1 MKHLFPQLFSTLRYS
16 DFRCET
22 CILAKSHRVPFPIS
36 LNKSDIPSI
45 LIHSDV
51 WGPSPITT
59 VSGIRWFVTFVDDC
73 TRMTWLY
80 LLKRKDEVFGVF
92 QAFHAMIQ
100 NQFSAKIRILR
111 SDNGGEYMNRDFLE
125 YFQRHGLL
133 HESSCNQTPQQNGVA
148 ERKNRHILETARA
161 LLIGLKA
168 PGRYWDDAVVT
179 AIYLMNRMPSK
190 VLDFKTPLQVLS
202 QHVTLPSLLLI
213 KPRVFGCVAFVHLH
227 KNQRTKLEP
236 CAVRCIFLGYGTNK
250 KGYRCYDPN
259 KKRVYVTMDVTFVES
274 DNFYSSQI
282 STSPLQRET
291 WDEEQKWWDGPTG
304 EAVVT
309 VASPTEDVVIHVE
322 ETGPT
327 GEAVV
332 TVASPTEAVVIHVE
346 ETGPNREVVVTV
358 ASPTEVVVIHTEE
371 ATVAEEIVVTVA
383 PSSVADI
390 GLSEEAEAEQEQ
402 ELESPGRKTPLLDV
416 PDSDN
421 PSPENIPEV
430 TSPSLSSG
438 NVLDITTGYH
448 LPFRHNRGK
457 APARYSPG
465 GEGKKSKYP
474 ISNHMTT
481 RGLSDPLVD
490 FAHRLS
496 SYHIHC
502 GVHEALA
509 DQKWSL
515 AIQEEMEALNRNRTW
530 NLVLLPNGKKTVG
543 CKWVFSIKH
552 KADGSIER
560 YKAG

>member
-1 MKHLFPQLFSTLRYS
+1 MDDFSSGRVNTVSRTFNASKEQIWLWHYRLGHPSFSYMKHLFPQLFSTLRHS

-22 CILAKSHRVPFPIS
+22 CIFAKSHRVPFPIS
-36 LNKSDIPSI
+36 FNKSDIPFI

-92 QAFHAMIQ
+92 QAFHAMVE

-125 YFQRHGLL
+125 YFQRNGLL
-133 HESSCNQTPQQNGVA
+133 HESSCSQTPQQNRVA

-161 LLIGLKA
+161 LLIGSKA
-168 PGRYWDDAVVT
+168 PGRHWDDAIVT
-179 AIYLMNRMPSK
+179 AVYLMNRMPSK
-190 VLDFKTPLQVLS
+190 VLNFKTPLQVLS

-213 KPRVFGCVAFVHLH
+213 QPRVFGCVAFVHLH

-250 KGYRCYDPN
+250 KGYRCYDPT

-274 DNFYSSQI
+274 ENFYLSQ

-291 WDEEQKWWDGPTG
+291 LDEEQKWWDDMMTVETAAPMVNEETAEPTVIYPPSVIYPTG
-304 EAVVT
+304 NGAANIQPIEVDT
-309 VASPTEDVVIHVE
+309 MSGETE
-322 ETGPT
+322 
-327 GEAVV
+327 
-332 TVASPTEAVVIHVE
+332 
-346 ETGPNREVVVTV
+346 
-358 ASPTEVVVIHTEE
+358 
-371 ATVAEEIVVTVA
+371 VTVA
-383 PSSVADI
+383 PSPAAETSINEDVTV
-390 GLSEEAEAEQEQ
+390 EAEQEQ
-402 ELESPGRKTPLLDV
+402 ESGSPSIKTPLPDV
-416 PDSDN
+416 PDSDH
-421 PSPENIPEV
+421 PSRENTPEV

-465 GEGKKSKYP
+465 GEGKNSKYP
-474 ISNHMTT
+474 ISNHMAT
-481 RGLSDPLVD
+481 RGFSDPLIG

-496 SYHIHC
+496 SHHIPC

-530 NLVLLPNGKKTVG
+530 NLVLLPKGKKTVG
-543 CKWVFSIKH
+543 CK
-552 KADGSIER
+552 
-560 YKAG
+560 

>member
-1 MKHLFPQLFSTLRYS
+1 
-16 DFRCET
+16 
-22 CILAKSHRVPFPIS
+22 
-36 LNKSDIPSI
+36 
-45 LIHSDV
+45 
-51 WGPSPITT
+51 
-59 VSGIRWFVTFVDDC
+59 
-73 TRMTWLY
+73 
-80 LLKRKDEVFGVF
+80 
-92 QAFHAMIQ
+92 
-100 NQFSAKIRILR
+100 
-111 SDNGGEYMNRDFLE
+111 
-125 YFQRHGLL
+125 
-133 HESSCNQTPQQNGVA
+133 
-148 ERKNRHILETARA
+148 
-161 LLIGLKA
+161 
-168 PGRYWDDAVVT
+168 
-179 AIYLMNRMPSK
+179 MPSK

-213 KPRVFGCVAFVHLH
+213 KPRVFGCVAFIHLH

-236 CAVRCIFLGYGTNK
+236 CVVRCIFLGYGTNK

-291 WDEEQKWWDGPTG
+291 WDEEQKWWDGPTR
-304 EAVVT
+304 
-309 VASPTEDVVIHVE
+309 
-322 ETGPT
+322 
-327 GEAVV
+327 EAVV

-358 ASPTEVVVIHTEE
+358 ASPTEVAVIHAEE

-438 NVLDITTGYH
+438 NVLDIATGYH

-496 SYHIHC
+496 SYHIPC
-502 GVHEALA
+502 EVHEALV